1 MHHIHTTQ
9 GFVVQSRNHGEANK
23 IIYIFTRDLGLVVA
37 IAQGIR
43 FEKSKLRYNIRDY
56 NFSKFSLI
64 QGREFWR
71 ITGAEE
77 LFLSDEHVL
86 QTDLTTGS
94 ETRSSANRS
103 SAKYYIMSRVALVIL
118 RLVHGEEKHQEIYDC
133 LWNFA
138 NFQIDNNC
146 SQEFLATAE
155 SLLVVRILHRLGYI
169 ADNSEFGKEIIGSD
183 FQKEIIDRII
193 TKRVDI
199 NRAINNALRESHL

>member
-1 MHHIHTTQ
+1 MYHIHTTQ

-37 IAQGIR
+37 VAQGIR

-77 LFLSDEHVL
+77 LFLSGEHVL
-86 QTDLTTGS
+86 PTDLTTGL
-94 ETRSSANRS
+94 ETRSSA
-103 SAKYYIMSRVALVIL
+103 KYRIMNRVALVIL

-146 SQEFLATAE
+146 SQEFLATTE
-155 SLLVVRILHRLGYI
+155 SLLVVRILQRLGYI

>member
-1 MHHIHTTQ
+1 MHHIHTTY
-9 GFVVQSRNHGEANK
+9 GLVIQSRPHGEANK
-23 IIYIFTRDLGLVVA
+23 IIHIFTRDLGLIVA

-56 NFSKFSLI
+56 HFSKFSLI

-94 ETRSSANRS
+94 ENRS
-103 SAKYYIMSRVALVIL
+103 SAKYRIMNRVALVIL

-146 SQEFLATAE
+146 SQDFLATVE
-155 SLLVVRILHRLGYI
+155 SLLVIRILYRLGYI
-169 ADNSEFGKEIIGSD
+169 AENHQFSKDVEDLNFNKD
-183 FQKEIIDRII
+183 IIDLLI
-193 TKRVDI
+193 TKRADI